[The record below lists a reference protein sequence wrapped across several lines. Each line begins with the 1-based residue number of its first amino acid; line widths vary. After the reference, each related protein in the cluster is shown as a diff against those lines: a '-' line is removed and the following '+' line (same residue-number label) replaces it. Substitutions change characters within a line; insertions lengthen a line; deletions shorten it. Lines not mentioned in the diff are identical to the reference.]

1 MRLLPYCITETE
13 PEIEIPRTGVH
24 GMPIET
30 LVDSGLRCLIS
41 RYQDTG
47 AVIGQPVR
55 ETAMVFN
62 RVLQEIFRQV
72 AIVPFR
78 FPTIVADEA
87 ELSSFLRE
95 HREEYSRAL
104 PRLRDKVQVEI
115 RVSYERPPHLDAP
128 ASQSG
133 LAYMQKQQAQ
143 LRILESGVSAM
154 RAAGDVW
161 IESWRERQVFSGVRC
176 YALVARDSMQAF
188 MEHVGSVELPSQLRA
203 RVTGPWPATEFLKE
217 Q

>member
-13 PEIEIPRTGVH
+13 PQIEIPLAGVQ

-30 LVDSGLRCLIS
+30 MVDSGLRCLVS
-41 RYQDTG
+41 RYSDT
-47 AVIGQPVR
+47 ATLIEQPLQ
-55 ETAMVFN
+55 ETAMVFH

-78 FPTIVADEA
+78 FPTVIADEG
-87 ELSSFLRE
+87 ELSAFLRD
-95 HREEYSRAL
+95 HCEEYARAL

-115 RVSYERPPHLDAP
+115 RVNYQRAP
-128 ASQSG
+128 QSPAATGQSG
-133 LAYMQKQQAQ
+133 LAYMHRQRTQ

-154 RAAGDVW
+154 RAAGEPW
-161 IESWRERQVFSGVRC
+161 IESWRERQVLGGVRC
-176 YALVARDSMQAF
+176 YVLVQRPAMQAF
-188 MEHVGSVELPSQLRA
+188 MEHVSSVELAPELSA

-217 Q
+217 